1 VLQAYVMNDSKKPS
15 LGTALLLALT
25 IVLSA
30 GGNFLLSSG
39 MKQVGSVEAS
49 PLLAVVRAIGHAI
62 GRAEIRVGIL
72 ALLLWFIC
80 SLVVFSRIDF
90 SYAQPASA
98 VGYALV
104 AFLGYAVLGEA
115 VTAARWVGIG
125 CICAGVTLI
134 GRTPPRTTA

>member
-1 VLQAYVMNDSKKPS
+1 MNDSGKPL
-15 LGTALLLALT
+15 LGTAVLLALT
-25 IVLSA
+25 IGLSA
-30 GGNFLLSSG
+30 GGNLLLSSG
-39 MKQVGSVEAS
+39 MKHVGRVETG
-49 PLLAVVRAIGHAI
+49 PLMVVRALGGAMA
-62 GRAEIRVGIL
+62 RADIWLGIT

-115 VTAARWVGIG
+115 VTAARWVGIV

>member
-1 VLQAYVMNDSKKPS
+1 MNDSKKPT
-15 LGTALLLALT
+15 LGTVLLLALT

-30 GGNFLLSSG
+30 GGNLLLSSG
-39 MKQVGSVEAS
+39 MKHVGRVETG
-49 PLLAVVRAIGHAI
+49 PLMVVRALGGAMA
-62 GRAEIRVGIL
+62 RADIWLGIT

-115 VTAARWVGIG
+115 VTAARWVGIV

>member
-1 VLQAYVMNDSKKPS
+1 MNDSKKPS

-30 GGNFLLSSG
+30 GGNLLLSSG
-39 MKQVGSVEAS
+39 MKHVGSVELG
-49 PLLAVVRAIGHAI
+49 PLMTVVRAFGGAI
-62 GRAEIRVGIL
+62 ARADIWLGIA

-80 SLVVFSRIDF
+80 SLVLFSRIDF

-115 VTAARWVGIG
+115 VTAARWVGIV
-125 CICAGVTLI
+125 CVCAGVTLI

>member
-1 VLQAYVMNDSKKPS
+1 MNDSKKPW
-15 LGTALLLALT
+15 LGTAFLLALT

-30 GGNFLLSSG
+30 GGNLLLSSG
-39 MKQVGSVEAS
+39 MKHVGSVEAKPVS
-49 PLLAVVRAIGHAI
+49 AVVRAL
-62 GRAEIRVGIL
+62 GRAIVRTEIWLGIA
-72 ALLLWFIC
+72 ALLLWFVC
-80 SLVVFSRIDF
+80 SLVLFSRIDF

-115 VTAARWVGIG
+115 VTAGRWVGIV